1 MKNAQSLILSILP
14 LIAKAS
20 VQHRYARPLLLALT
34 PPPPP
39 SSSHRFRTNPT
50 TRHGRDTSFLCRY
63 PNLHQTGSTTGK
75 ASLQLLHR
83 HPQQIISQHKL
94 QYSPQLHPYPNRGQ
108 LAMST
113 HSIDQDQNDTSSIG
127 RSNKSGMKILGICGG
142 IGSGKSTACQLMV
155 NKLGCAGLIDAD
167 KLAHVV
173 YEPGSLALK
182 EIIHEF
188 GDDILLANDSDDSR
202 TKWMIDRKKLGAIVF
217 QDPKSMSVRR
227 NVLFCWQKQ

>member
-1 MKNAQSLILSILP
+1 MKNVQALILSILP

-34 PPPPP
+34 PPQ
-39 SSSHRFRTNPT
+39 SSSHRFRTKQK
-50 TRHGRDTSFLCRY
+50 TRHGRNMSFLCRY
-63 PNLHQTGSTTGK
+63 PNLHLTGSTTGK

-83 HPQQIISQHKL
+83 HPQQFISQHKL
-94 QYSPQLHPYPNRGQ
+94 QYSLQLYPYTNRGQ

-113 HSIDQDQNDTSSIG
+113 HSIDQYDTI
-127 RSNKSGMKILGICGG
+127 RIDSNNTSGMKILGICGG

-182 EIIHEF
+182 KIIHEF
-188 GDDILLANDSDDSR
+188 GDDILLSNDSDDSKK
-202 TKWMIDRKKLGAIVF
+202 KWMIDRKKLGAIVF